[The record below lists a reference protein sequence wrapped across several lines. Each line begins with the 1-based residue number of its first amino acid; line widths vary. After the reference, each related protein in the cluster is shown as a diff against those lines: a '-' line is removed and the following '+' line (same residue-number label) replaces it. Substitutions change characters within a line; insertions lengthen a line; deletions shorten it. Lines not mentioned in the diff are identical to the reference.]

1 MKRIS
6 LECTN
11 CKGNDFEVEVSDLSG
26 GISICCNKCGCIT
39 PLIVLSIAMSN
50 VNSDNILLINGKA
63 SEELYDEAYHKEI
76 STDMIREA
84 YEKDTLRR

>member
-1 MKRIS
+1 MNRIS
-6 LECTN
+6 LECAN
-11 CKGNDFEVEVSDLSG
+11 CKGKDFEVEVSCVPT

-39 PLIVLSIAMSN
+39 PLLVLSEMISK
-50 VNSDNILLINGKA
+50 VNSNHVLPINGKA
-63 SEELYDEAYHKEI
+63 SADLYDEAYHENV